1 MKTIL
6 STIIVVLLLNISFH
20 AQAISDNDRRPFENL
35 SQIKIDV
42 DGDGK
47 PDTIQPR
54 TYQIT
59 IKRSSN
65 LKLVRKRDIQNWIAF
80 DLMTTKGRRIN
91 SFFKYNYGTAEQGGS
106 YWVYALIP
114 TSDINRD
121 KKTDLVFY
129 SGDDTSDDTI
139 TLISRGNRFIIHKK
153 KHTKSED
160 W

>member
-1 MKTIL
+1 
-6 STIIVVLLLNISFH
+6 
-20 AQAISDNDRRPFENL
+20 
-35 SQIKIDV
+35 
-42 DGDGK
+42 
-47 PDTIQPR
+47 
-54 TYQIT
+54 
-59 IKRSSN
+59 
-65 LKLVRKRDIQNWIAF
+65 
-80 DLMTTKGRRIN
+80 MTSKGCRIN

-139 TLISRGNRFIIHKK
+139 TLISRGNQFIIHKK